1 MIRKPLIA
9 QSGMRTAISHGMR
22 ILKKVAAVPASVLHK
37 VTDKVSATR
46 EQARD
51 ALHRVIDRVEDLV
64 GVSDRHLATAHGSP
78 PPAKHIRK
86 ERGHKKP
93 RAERRRARRA
103 AHTANV

>member
-1 MIRKPLIA
+1 
-9 QSGMRTAISHGMR
+9 MRTAKTNSMR
-22 ILKKVAAVPASVLHK
+22 ILKKVAAVPASVIHK
-37 VTDKVSATR
+37 VTDKVVETR
-46 EQARD
+46 DHARD

-78 PPAKHIRK
+78 PPARHIRK

-103 AHTANV
+103 AHSANV

>member
-1 MIRKPLIA
+1 
-9 QSGMRTAISHGMR
+9 MRTAKTFGMR
-22 ILKKVAAVPASVLHK
+22 ILKKVAAVPASVIHK
-37 VTDKVSATR
+37 VTDKVVETR
-46 EQARD
+46 DHARD

-78 PPAKHIRK
+78 PPARHIRK

-103 AHTANV
+103 AHSANV